1 MTAPLLTVVKARY
14 GRSPWRIV
22 YAQNGQELPHASFD
36 RKRDAVA
43 VRDKLLAAA
52 DWGKYPEFTAADKAA
67 VWAVLWDTPGGR
79 LWMKV
84 VGRQMAAGATL

>member
-67 VWAVLWDTPGGR
+67 VGPCFGIRPAGGC
-79 LWMKV
+79 
-84 VGRQMAAGATL
+84 G